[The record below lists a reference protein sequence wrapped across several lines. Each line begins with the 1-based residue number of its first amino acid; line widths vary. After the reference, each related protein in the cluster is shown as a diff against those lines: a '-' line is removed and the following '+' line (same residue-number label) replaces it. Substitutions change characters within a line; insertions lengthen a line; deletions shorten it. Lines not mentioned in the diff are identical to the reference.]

1 MNDIVKTEYANTK
14 ILSRVRFAECRQHVQ
29 QLKDELGACPHW
41 PMAKGLSVALDET
54 LCDIDALEEKLD
66 TKAVIA
72 FVGGSGTGKSS
83 LVNALCGRSNAVKSD
98 TARPTTRKAAAVV
111 RSVGDADV
119 LMRSLDRDALDVVP
133 VPESSLPGA
142 ILVDSPDTDSGECGS
157 YSNVLD
163 KVLNHADVLVCVF
176 DALNPKRKDNLDRLA
191 HFVAKFPDKH
201 IVIALNQSD
210 KIVPHRKL
218 REELVPDFMDHL
230 EHCWPGAFKHVFCTA
245 TPPPEES
252 ETQNLPEGFVNDIGD
267 LQKFLESVAGT
278 TFFDERVSRAEFLR
292 KNAEMAV
299 CDALCRQGDW
309 KSLASDIQK
318 FNEDI
323 SCLISE
329 RYSKSELSGGGKES
343 ADTALLCAV
352 APRWWGPVGFYLG
365 LSRRFRHFVE
375 TPFRLYDLIPPVA
388 IIRRL
393 KALFAKDGAEGSDA
407 DGNGMPPN
415 KEIRLADIEGDII
428 PKYAALADRMV
439 HEFGMDV
446 GLLDHKSAL
455 DLTALSG
462 ALCDAWRT
470 ARESEIKEAAGQ
482 CSGWFFQ
489 LILNLIFIVPACYV
503 ASITAWEF
511 WKRNY
516 LPSAFYQH
524 GAVLLFLIWLALS
537 WIVQLRLNRAARTI
551 PDRTAKRFAGK
562 EHTTQLFAG
571 VANEVDR
578 LARLARGRG
587 IDVT

>member
-1 MNDIVKTEYANTK
+1 MNDIVKMEYANTK
-14 ILSRVRFAECRQHVQ
+14 ILSRVRFAESRQHVQ
-29 QLKDELGACPHW
+29 QLKDELDACPHW
-41 PMAKGLSVALDET
+41 PMAKGLSAALDET

-83 LVNALCGRSNAVKSD
+83 LVNALCGRPDAVKAA

-111 RSVGDADV
+111 RSVGDADAI
-119 LMRSLDRDALDVVP
+119 MRSLDREALDVVP
-133 VPESSLPGA
+133 VPESSLSGA
-142 ILVDSPDTDSGECGS
+142 ILVDSPDTDSVECES
-157 YSNVLD
+157 YSEVLD
-163 KVLNHADVLVCVF
+163 KVLNHADVIVCVF
-176 DALNPKRKDNLDRLA
+176 DASNPKRKDNLDRLV

-210 KIVPHRKL
+210 KIVPHSKL
-218 REELVPDFMDHL
+218 REEVVPDFMDHL
-230 EHCWPGAFKHVFCTA
+230 EHCWPGSFNHVFCTA

-252 ETQNLPEGFVNDIGD
+252 EAQDLPEGFVNDIGD

-278 TFFDERVSRAEFLR
+278 AFFDERVSRAEFLR
-292 KNAEMAV
+292 KNAERAV
-299 CDALCRQGDW
+299 CDAICRQGDW

-329 RYSKSELSGGGKES
+329 RYSKSELSDGTKES
-343 ADTALLCAV
+343 ADMALLCAV

-365 LSRRFRHFVE
+365 LSRRFRHFVD

-388 IIRRL
+388 IIRRI
-393 KALFAKDGAEGSDA
+393 KAFVAKDGAAGSDA
-407 DGNGMPPN
+407 DGNSGMPPN
-415 KEIRLADIEGDII
+415 REIRLADIEGDII

-462 ALCDAWRT
+462 VLYDAWRT
-470 ARESEIKEAAGQ
+470 AREVEIKEAVGR

-489 LILNLIFIVPACYV
+489 LILNLVFIVPACYV
-503 ASITAWEF
+503 ASITVWEF

-562 EHTTQLFAG
+562 EHTTQLFG
-571 VANEVDR
+571 LFRV
-578 LARLARGRG
+578 L
-587 IDVT
+587 